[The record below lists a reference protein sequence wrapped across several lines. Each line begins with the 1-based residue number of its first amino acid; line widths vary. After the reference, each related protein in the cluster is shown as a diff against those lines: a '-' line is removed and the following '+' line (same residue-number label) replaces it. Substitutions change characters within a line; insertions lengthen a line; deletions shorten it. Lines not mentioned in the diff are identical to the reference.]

1 MDSKNRRK
9 TSGSSGDAVST
20 VCSRLYSMDK
30 ERSDKVRSQ
39 LGMRKL
45 DKRIRERKQ
54 KLAGAFTYDAIRKC
68 SKANVTLST

>member
-1 MDSKNRRK
+1 MVVKHGLLRTEERRLEAAEMRFPRYVAGY
-9 TSGSSGDAVST
+9 T
-20 VCSRLYSMDK
+20 LWNK

-54 KLAGAFTYDAIRKC
+54 KLAG
-68 SKANVTLST
+68 VST